1 MKTIFHPLLVLLAKL
16 TDPVVARQLKHQ
28 ARELQ
33 FAKAENEQL
42 RGRLPERVIL
52 TPHERR
58 RLIRLGKP
66 QVGRRCSSS
75 ALACRYRS
83 KTGSVPCCRPV
94 SRSDSDLRQDSTEA
108 RRRFS
113 ETSFLY
119 RATHPEQNGRG

>member
-16 TDPVVARQLKHQ
+16 TDAVVARQLKHQ

-52 TPHERR
+52 TPQERR

-66 QVGRRCSSS
+66 LGERHQGPHHDRVASHLS
-75 ALACRYRS
+75 ALAPGG
-83 KTGSVPCCRPV
+83 KN
-94 SRSDSDLRQDSTEA
+94 RQA
-108 RRRFS
+108 
-113 ETSFLY
+113 
-119 RATHPEQNGRG
+119 AG